1 MKPQDRVNRIQEQ
14 QPTAA
19 TVLEVRWDTVLIEYE
34 EGGQG
39 WWPISCLEIIDNTNW
54 PQFKSFALTHPGLN
68 AAMAAALPL
77 APAAALALPAALMRA
92 EQGATADFAGCWR
105 AVCAAANPAP
115 EVLAELV
122 AAAQAANLP
131 TEFVAA
137 LSPERERAR
146 DEQGRFIADDP
157 ATPEDEA
164 WVLPD

>member
-1 MKPQDRVNRIQEQ
+1 MKPQDRVNRLQEQ

-19 TVLEVRWDTVLIEYE
+19 TVLEVRWDTVLIEYK

-39 WWPISCLEIIDNTNW
+39 WWPIDCLSIIDNTDW

-77 APAAALALPAALMRA
+77 VPAAALALPAALMRA
-92 EQGATADFAGCWR
+92 EQGATADLAGCWR

-115 EVLAELV
+115 ETIEDLM

-131 TEFVAA
+131 AEFVAA
-137 LSPERERAR
+137 LQPSAE
-146 DEQGRFIADDP
+146 
-157 ATPEDEA
+157 
-164 WVLPD
+164 